1 MEILNKNHRKK
12 SLLRLSA
19 MGIIV
24 LALTLTAIFA
34 FHKAYAGQGQSE
46 IEKLK
51 NELQEVR
58 AEKSVEVNALQ
69 NKMNRMKQQHEEELA
84 NKVSDVR
91 IEQLEK
97 QIDELKKE
105 KKEFEED
112 SNFYKSEFR
121 KCQLQN

>member
-19 MGIIV
+19 MGILV

-34 FHKAYAGQGQSE
+34 FHKAYSGQGQSE
-46 IEKLK
+46 IEKLEK
-51 NELQEVR
+51 DLQEVR
-58 AEKSVEVNALQ
+58 AKNNVEINALQ

-97 QIDELKKE
+97 EIGELKKE

-112 SNFYKSEFR
+112 SKFYKTELR
-121 KCQLQN
+121 KCQMQN